1 MSSQL
6 SLIDVLPTNLTC
18 PIAALKHSPSKRTK
32 SVKSKPTSQP
42 SGQAVAG
49 GSGSSGQDCS
59 APPSKEGK
67 TSWETS
73 WGTSWE
79 TSSQLSLSLS
89 PSSESGVQVSLW
101 LIADEISGMAKGSP
115 ESTESAAPASPSPP
129 PQCVLPAV
137 LRDRP
142 GAGRPQR
149 GAPPP
154 VPPRS
159 PRRPA
164 DGSSS
169 TCRGGQRVL
178 AVDLTTK
185 IWETPMST
193 YRNKCGVRRIV
204 QGRVGGDMVWKELG
218 WRKLLL
224 LSALIL
230 RTLNI

>member
-6 SLIDVLPTNLTC
+6 SLINVLPTNLTC

-42 SGQAVAG
+42 SSQAAAG

-67 TSWETS
+67 TYVYIITLV
-73 WGTSWE
+73 T
-79 TSSQLSLSLS
+79 LSIAIRHA
-89 PSSESGVQVSLW
+89 SESGVQVSLW

-115 ESTESAAPASPSPP
+115 ESTESAAPASPAPP

-169 TCRGGQRVL
+169 TCRGGQRVF
-178 AVDLTTK
+178 AVDL
-185 IWETPMST
+185 
-193 YRNKCGVRRIV
+193 
-204 QGRVGGDMVWKELG
+204 
-218 WRKLLL
+218 
-224 LSALIL
+224 
-230 RTLNI
+230 